1 MAGLRSLVD
10 ERTVPAAARP
20 RQGLSASIL
29 ARRWR
34 AIVLSLLAA
43 IALYG
48 VILGLVVP
56 PFAKKM
62 IVEDIGRRWGR
73 VVTIEGLTVNPY
85 TLGVAVSGFRVME
98 SDGRTI
104 FASFDRLDVDGSIAS
119 IYHLAPVADALTL
132 SGLKVNLV
140 RDGDSHYNVTDILE
154 RVASAPKGPLV
165 KSAEYSVSNIRL
177 VNGRVDFDDRP
188 KGARHQIT
196 GIDIAVPFVSSLPTH
211 LKDFVQP
218 SFSAEVNGTPFRFT
232 GETLPFENSL
242 RTQLAIDVESLD
254 VPHYVE
260 YSPAALPVKIDSA
273 KLDAHLLVRFAET
286 AGKEPSIDVAGRLAL
301 RDVRLSTPEEPALAT
316 FARVDL
322 ELASLDPLAGVVHV
336 GSIRVADASAN
347 RKQWNVTTTEV
358 KDIHID
364 SGKKSVRVESLSSHD
379 GALAIT
385 RRRDGSIEIPMRPAG
400 AAAAPDDSSAPWSL
414 ALGQVSLAG
423 YTFAIS
429 DESVKP
435 KGSQRLAIT
444 ELVASGITNEKDG
457 KGSMRARLEIG
468 KSGKLDI
475 ESTFGIA
482 PLSLDARIDARR
494 IDLVSFRP
502 YVDQF
507 ATVTL
512 KSADASAKGTLT
524 VTGER
529 DAMRIAYSG
538 SANVSNVASVDAANR
553 EDLVNWSSV
562 SLAGMDLRWSRSD
575 PLHLAVSEIDVKKAY
590 ARVVVTPEG
599 KINLQQLKNSTP
611 EGAEPTAPAPEA
623 PRQRDVRIG
632 RIVFEDSRLNFTD
645 HYIKPN
651 YTADVGEL
659 HGGVTDLSS
668 DPASRGV
675 VDLQGSY
682 DQASPVAISG
692 TINPLSGQL
701 FLDIAA
707 NAKDIAL
714 PKLTAYSERYAGYGI
729 TQGKL
734 TLDVKYH
741 VENGKLEGRN
751 RIVIDQLVFGEKV
764 ESPGATKLPV
774 LFAVNLLKDSNGVI
788 NLALPISGSLEDP
801 QFAVGDLISQVVVN
815 LLKKAL
821 TSPFSLLAATGSGD
835 GGSGSAGGGDDL
847 AFVDFEPGR
856 DDIGPA
862 NQKKLDT
869 LSKALLDRP
878 AIKVELTPSVDG
890 VKDLQALK
898 QAALMRT
905 VKEAKRNAPSS
916 ASKAAPTAGDVTLEA
931 GEYDRY
937 VKIVF
942 QREMASKESP
952 KDLSTAQMESLLLER
967 VAISPEDLTAL
978 GARRSE
984 AVKDYF
990 VAKGHVPAERV
1001 LLAAAGSKSPEAHP
1015 LGRVEFT
1022 LK

>member
-1 MAGLRSLVD
+1 MASLRSLVD
-10 ERTVPAAARP
+10 ERTAPAATRP
-20 RQGLSASIL
+20 RRATIAG
-29 ARRWR
+29 RRWR
-34 AIVLSLLAA
+34 AVALSILAA
-43 IALYG
+43 VVLYG

-62 IVEDIGRRWGR
+62 IVEDVGQRWGR
-73 VVTIEGLTVNPY
+73 VVTIDSLTVNPY
-85 TLGVAVSGFRVME
+85 TLGIAISGFRVME
-98 SDGRTI
+98 SDGRTT

-119 IYHLAPVADALTL
+119 IYHLAPVADAVTL

-140 RDGDSHYNVTDILE
+140 RDSPSHYNVTDIIE
-154 RVASAPKGPLV
+154 RTTSAPKGPLV
-165 KSAEYSVSNIRL
+165 RSAEYSVSNIRII
-177 VNGRVDFDDRP
+177 NGRVDFDDRP
-188 KGARHQIT
+188 KGAKHQIT
-196 GIDIAVPFVSSLPTH
+196 GIDIAIPVVSSLPTH

-218 SFSAEVNGTPFRFT
+218 SFSAEVNGTPFKFT

-242 RTQLAIDVESLD
+242 RTQLAIDVDSLD
-254 VPHYVE
+254 VPRYVE
-260 YSPAALPVKIDSA
+260 YSPTALPVKIDSA

-301 RDVRLSTPEEPALAT
+301 RDVHLSTPEDATLAALG
-316 FARVDL
+316 RVDL
-322 ELASLDPLAGVVHV
+322 ELASLDPLAGLVHV

-347 RKQWNVTTTEV
+347 RNQWNVAATEV
-358 KDIHID
+358 KDILID
-364 SGKKSVRVESLSSHD
+364 SGKKSVRVESLSSHG
-379 GALAIT
+379 GALAVT
-385 RRRDGSIEIPMRPAG
+385 RRPDGSIEMPMRPAP
-400 AAAAPDDSSAPWSL
+400 AEATAESSSAPWSL
-414 ALGQVSLAG
+414 ALGQLSLAG
-423 YTFAIS
+423 YTVALT

-435 KGSQRLAIT
+435 KVSQRLAIN
-444 ELVASGITNEKDG
+444 ELAASGLTNESGG
-457 KGSMRARLEIG
+457 KGSMRARLEVG
-468 KSGKLDI
+468 KSGKVDL

-494 IDLVSFRP
+494 IDLVAFRP

-512 KSADASAKGTLT
+512 KTANASAKGTLT
-524 VTGER
+524 MSGEG

-538 SANVSNVASVDAANR
+538 SANVSNVASEDATNH
-553 EDLVNWSSV
+553 EDLVNWDSV
-562 SLAGMDLRWSRSD
+562 DVAGMDFRWSKSD
-575 PLHLAVSEIDVKKAY
+575 PLHLAVSEIAVKKAY

-599 KINLQQLKNSTP
+599 KINLQQLKNQTT
-611 EGAEPTAPAPEA
+611 EGAEPAAPTPAAEP
-623 PRQRDVRIG
+623 PKRRDIRID
-632 RIVFEDSRLNFTD
+632 RIAFEDSRLNFTD

-659 HGGVTDLSS
+659 HGSVTNLSS

-682 DQASPVAISG
+682 DQASPVVIAG

-741 VENGKLEGRN
+741 VENGKLEGHN
-751 RIVIDQLVFGEKV
+751 KILIDQLVFGEKV
-764 ESPGATKLPV
+764 ESPTATKLPV
-774 LFAVNLLKDSNGVI
+774 LFAVNLLKDSKGVI
-788 NLALPISGSLEDP
+788 NVALPISGSLEDP
-801 QFAVGDLISQVVVN
+801 QFAIGDLISQVVVN

-821 TSPFSLLAATGSGD
+821 TSPFSLLGAATSGSSGSG
-835 GGSGSAGGGDDL
+835 GTGSGDDL

-856 DDIGPA
+856 DDIAPES
-862 NQKKLDT
+862 QKKLDT
-869 LSKALLDRP
+869 LAKALLDRP
-878 AIKVELTPSVDG
+878 AIKIELTPSVDG
-890 VKDLQALK
+890 AKDLQALK
-898 QAALMRT
+898 QAALLKT
-905 VKEAKRNAPSS
+905 VKDAKRN
-916 ASKAAPTAGDVTLEA
+916 SKAGDVTLEA

-937 VKIVF
+937 VKVVF
-942 QREMASKESP
+942 QREMTSKETP
-952 KDLSTAQMESLLLER
+952 KDLSTAQMESILLER
-967 VAISPEDLTAL
+967 VVISPDDLSAL

-984 AVKDYF
+984 AVKDYL
-990 VAKGHVPAERV
+990 VSRGHLPAERV
-1001 LLAAAGSKSPEAHP
+1001 LLAAAGSKAPEAGP